1 MKASIGPIGLLIL
14 VVGSLFGALLSP
26 VIAVPTSNH
35 LTDYPQHLAYAERM
49 AQSGTPQT
57 PHFLFQ
63 LLTIVTH
70 SIILG
75 SSFEVCGYIVS
86 LAFYILLSVVVYSYV
101 WYEVGNVSFAD
112 TPLAYSYI
120 YITLALMLVTPIT
133 LFTWPTHNM
142 YLGYVGITVYH
153 NPTIVVLKPLAVLL
167 FVLVTRALS
176 SHPLRDVPVI
186 TALAAILTV
195 LSTLAKPSYTICL
208 LPAVVLVWLCK
219 YVRKE
224 RVMWPVLV
232 LGLSLPALVT
242 LGWQYRFTYTSA
254 APGIDNMP
262 ARIIFAPLGVYSFYS
277 SWLLPKFI
285 ASILFPLAVY
295 ALYAKRATQDFALN
309 LSWLIFLIGSFY
321 AYFLAESGP
330 RFASGNFLWGAQVAL
345 FILFVSSVVFL
356 MRQEIRAR
364 GERVAALKLSTR
376 CVICIIVF
384 GLHFVSGLG
393 WYVVYLGTL
402 NIQPPWW

>member
-1 MKASIGPIGLLIL
+1 
-14 VVGSLFGALLSP
+14 
-26 VIAVPTSNH
+26 
-35 LTDYPQHLAYAERM
+35 
-49 AQSGTPQT
+49 
-57 PHFLFQ
+57 
-63 LLTIVTH
+63 
-70 SIILG
+70 
-75 SSFEVCGYIVS
+75 
-86 LAFYILLSVVVYSYV
+86 
-101 WYEVGNVSFAD
+101 
-112 TPLAYSYI
+112 
-120 YITLALMLVTPIT
+120 
-133 LFTWPTHNM
+133 
-142 YLGYVGITVYH
+142 
-153 NPTIVVLKPLAVLL
+153 
-167 FVLVTRALS
+167 
-176 SHPLRDVPVI
+176 
-186 TALAAILTV
+186 
-195 LSTLAKPSYTICL
+195 
-208 LPAVVLVWLCK
+208 VVLVWLCK

-330 RFASGNFLWGAQVAL
+330 RFASGNFLWSAQVAL

-356 MRQEIRAR
+356 MRQEIWAR

-402 NIQPPWW
+402 NVQPPWW